1 MKSLRICMFTT
12 FYPPHHFGGDA
23 IGVQRLARALVRRG
37 HRVTVVHDVDAF
49 RALAGG
55 REPAPVPEEG
65 VEVLPLHS
73 GAGALSLLLTHQ
85 LGRPLLNERRI
96 RALLAREPWDAT
108 LFHNVSLVGGP
119 WLLDH
124 GRGVTLYEA
133 HEHWLVCPTHVLWR
147 HNREPCTS
155 RQCMRCVVRHRRPP
169 QIWRSIGAL
178 ERRLANVDVFV
189 AKSRFSRDK
198 HHEFGFPRPMEIIP
212 YFLPDLPAVVRNET
226 PPHPRPYFLFVGRLE
241 RIKGLDDVIPLFEG
255 TEGPDL
261 LVAGDGDHAPAL
273 RARAAGMPRVRFLG
287 LVPQEAL
294 ASYYRNA
301 LALVVPSVCFET
313 FGIILIEAFSHGT
326 PVIARRIGP
335 FPEIVEQARA
345 GLLFENA
352 EELRAALRAFAESPE
367 MRARLGEQGRA
378 AVQEHWSEAA
388 VVPQYLALIEET
400 AARKYRQGGE
410 QRPTTGDLKC
420 AF

>member
-1 MKSLRICMFTT
+1 
-12 FYPPHHFGGDA
+12 
-23 IGVQRLARALVRRG
+23 
-37 HRVTVVHDVDAF
+37 
-49 RALAGG
+49 
-55 REPAPVPEEG
+55 
-65 VEVLPLHS
+65 
-73 GAGALSLLLTHQ
+73 
-85 LGRPLLNERRI
+85 
-96 RALLAREPWDAT
+96 
-108 LFHNVSLVGGP
+108 
-119 WLLDH
+119 
-124 GRGVTLYEA
+124 
-133 HEHWLVCPTHVLWR
+133 
-147 HNREPCTS
+147 
-155 RQCMRCVVRHRRPP
+155 MRCVVRHRRPP
-169 QIWRSIGAL
+169 QIWRSTGAL
-178 ERRLANVDVFV
+178 ERRLPKVDVFV

-212 YFLPDLPAVVRNET
+212 YFLSDLPAVVRTET

-261 LVAGDGDHAPAL
+261 LVAGDGDHAAAV

-313 FGIILIEAFSHGT
+313 FGIIIIEAFSHGT

-400 AARKYRQGGE
+400 AARKYRHGGE
-410 QRPTTGDLKC
+410 QRPTTGDRKC